1 MHEPL
6 PREFRTN
13 AAPIGALGLVWACAL
28 VVLVAVDCVA
38 IAAFG
43 GGLTLRGARIAGP
56 PTLKSS
62 DANEA
67 AAYITASSSSDLFSN
82 MPQP

>member
-13 AAPIGALGLVWACAL
+13 DAPSGALALVWACAL
-28 VVLVAVDCVA
+28 AVIVAVACVGLVSL
-38 IAAFG
+38 AAWLHG
-43 GGLTLRGARIAGP
+43 PAQVAGP
-56 PTLKSS
+56 STRTAGSAMVL
-62 DANEA
+62 A
-67 AAYITASSSSDLFSN
+67 ARSASSSSDLFSN